1 MVAFQV
7 LPITQRL
14 GNSLRERCVRRKAV
28 VPLREGPPHLRF
40 RARGYRFV
48 SRGYRFARGRHNCGF
63 VPGGIA
69 SRAGGIASR
78 GAVPVVFFFP
88 WVSLREGSPHVR
100 FLGGRGSARGW
111 EWHPLAQQ
119 TKFYPLVGR
128 GARGGGGLVPSPHT
142 SKEDMHGLI
151 FFPVGSCFRRF
162 SLASACRGPEF
173 RVSGGQSLEFLC
185 YPKLAF
191 SAV

>member
-1 MVAFQV
+1 MVVFQV

-14 GNSLRERCVRRKAV
+14 GNSLRERRVRRKAV

-40 RARGYRFV
+40 RARGYRFA
-48 SRGYRFARGRHNCGF
+48 SRGYRFARGRPSC
-63 VPGGIA
+63 V
-69 SRAGGIASR
+69 
-78 GAVPVVFFFP
+78 FFP
-88 WVSLREGSPHVR
+88 WVSLREGPPRVR

-119 TKFYPLVGR
+119 TKFTPLVGR
-128 GARGGGGLVPSPHT
+128 GARGGGLAPSPET

-162 SLASACRGPEF
+162 SLASACGGPEF

-185 YPKLAF
+185 YPKLVF
-191 SAV
+191 SAI